1 LFAVETAAEWALVI
15 RQPTIFLDLLPAPA
29 QDLTG
34 LANLSG
40 LGTHLPSRDQ
50 VELALVSQALQPFL
64 AEVQAQ
70 RTQETATVERHI
82 EISLNTLIDRLQVQY
97 ADLVQQRD
105 APGLEGRLKQ
115 TEDRLDELN
124 ARLERRRIE
133 LAQERQCTIADVQH
147 LGVAWVVP
155 HPERTAPGIASMV
168 RDDEIERIAVE
179 AVIAYEAD
187 NGRQAVSV
195 ESENRGFD
203 LISKPVLS
211 SQSSVLGFDS
221 TASSQLKTE
230 NLGEVRFIEVKGRA
244 GVGEVAVSAN
254 EKRTAERLGRDYW
267 LYVVYNCGGTP
278 KVHPIQD
285 PARLGWEAVMTV
297 EHYRIGVVELMD
309 AAR

>member
-1 LFAVETAAEWALVI
+1 MT
-15 RQPTIFLDLLPAPA
+15 DLPGRS
-29 QDLTG
+29 DI
-34 LANLSG
+34 
-40 LGTHLPSRDQ
+40 
-50 VELALVSQALQPFL
+50 ELALVSQALQPFL

-124 ARLERRRIE
+124 ARLERRRAE

-155 HPERTAPGIASMV
+155 HPERTAPGIAPMV

-203 LISKPVLS
+203 LISRRMQPLPSGKGSRTHKRPSKCGSLRS
-211 SQSSVLGFDS
+211 R
-221 TASSQLKTE
+221 A
-230 NLGEVRFIEVKGRA
+230 GRA
-244 GVGEVAVSAN
+244 
-254 EKRTAERLGRDYW
+254 W
-267 LYVVYNCGGTP
+267 
-278 KVHPIQD
+278 
-285 PARLGWEAVMTV
+285 ARW
-297 EHYRIGVVELMD
+297 R
-309 AAR
+309 

>member
-1 LFAVETAAEWALVI
+1 MPGRSDI
-15 RQPTIFLDLLPAPA
+15 
-29 QDLTG
+29 
-34 LANLSG
+34 
-40 LGTHLPSRDQ
+40 
-50 VELALVSQALQPFL
+50 ELALVSQALQPFL

-97 ADLVQQRD
+97 ADLIQQRD

-124 ARLERRRIE
+124 ARLERRRAE

-155 HPERTAPGIASMV
+155 HPERTAPGIAPMV

-187 NGRQAVSV
+187 DGRQAVSV

-203 LISKPVLS
+203 LISRRMHPRKDRD
-211 SQSSVLGFDS
+211 Q
-221 TASSQLKTE
+221 TAI
-230 NLGEVRFIEVKGRA
+230 EVRFIEVKGRA
-244 GVGEVAVSAN
+244 GVGEVALSSN
-254 EKRTAERLGRDYW
+254 EYRTAERLGRDYW
-267 LYVVYNCGGTP
+267 LYAVFNCGGTP
-278 KVHPIQD
+278 KVHPD
-285 PARLGWEAVMTV
+285 PGPGPA
-297 EHYRIGVVELMD
+297 GVGGCDGGGALSIEGSRDLM
-309 AAR
+309 ASGRVKHKAE